1 MQTLAGPVLLAAGS
15 PHRLRTPL
23 RLQALPMLYLWE
35 AKRKD
40 RWASAAHHAATI
52 ILIAY
57 SYYLK

>member
-1 MQTLAGPVLLAAGS
+1 MQMM
-15 PHRLRTPL
+15 PHAMKCPAP
-23 RLQALPMLYLWE
+23 QALPMLYLWE

-40 RWASAAHHAATI
+40 RWASAAHHVATI